1 MTNQSLCI
9 VFNTESVVGKAAIKS
24 AKSRYYKVHK
34 LKYEKNFIKTKKL
47 DDKISFYK
55 EEIQFIN
62 KNKYERISLICNT
75 INKNQNFDR
84 ENFINDVLAVILAF
98 SEITNKSIDNRV
110 TLVGTVES
118 YDFLKLNNSNIEG
131 KIYTNLLGKN
141 ANNVRMDGSITPIVK
156 YLAVNLGHLNF
167 KVNAALFAPIENLS
181 PKNVINGYQS
191 KSLIKLPIKELD
203 ITNSLDIFIDP
214 SNIYMTGQL
223 IKFDGGVSI
232 W

>member
-1 MTNQSLCI
+1 M
-9 VFNTESVVGKAAIKS
+9 
-24 AKSRYYKVHK
+24 
-34 LKYEKNFIKTKKL
+34 
-47 DDKISFYK
+47 
-55 EEIQFIN
+55 
-62 KNKYERISLICNT
+62 
-75 INKNQNFDR
+75 
-84 ENFINDVLAVILAF
+84 AVILAF